1 MECESVE
8 TYKKMKNDGY
18 LLRLGTAVLDG
29 GKNDGGYKECHAISE
44 GADRRFIYVFLSPP
58 HPQSYCEAEIL
69 LKTILAL
76 RLATLTLNQG
86 LSIKPYSYA
95 KASDFCVA
103 DAVTHRGLGR

>member
-8 TYKKMKNDGY
+8 AYKKMKNDGY

-58 HPQSYCEAEIL
+58 HPQSYCEAENITQDNTGTEISNTDPELGLEHKTL
-69 LKTILAL
+69 LV
-76 RLATLTLNQG
+76 R
-86 LSIKPYSYA
+86 
-95 KASDFCVA
+95 
-103 DAVTHRGLGR
+103 RGQ